1 MDKMKR
7 RTLLWQWG
15 AIALFL
21 LWLFFS
27 LGSYYLVQKPLS
39 VPQLLFLAEDRFI
52 WQAVNW
58 NAAALGRTLVDLLAS
73 IWLVLLAWGCGRW
86 FLQRFPL
93 TFSPLADATFS
104 IALGW
109 GVLGLLTLLFGA
121 LQLYQT
127 FVFSLLAVLLTILAV
142 PQLLAFGRT
151 HRSQLVRLKFSIPRL
166 VFVYIG
172 LVLLLALT
180 IALLPP
186 TSWDGLFYHLKGP
199 KLYLEAGGIVG
210 GVDIPH
216 LSFPSLLEMN
226 FLLAMAWR
234 GDTVAHLIHFSFIF
248 LLVAIVILIAKEW
261 LKMASA
267 RVAVLLLF
275 TMPMFL
281 NLATWAYNDLA
292 LAFYGAAALYLVGLW
307 LQKPDGLSRL
317 VLAGMMAGFAMSLKY
332 TSLMIPLL
340 LITFILWSC
349 RRSWH
354 TAWKPVLAFAI
365 PAGLLVMPWLIKNW
379 QLTGNPVYPFLFGGE
394 FWNAYRAAAY
404 AEAGTGI
411 GFDLLAWVRLPYDL
425 TIGLQDAS
433 QDGLTGPL
441 FLAGLPLLLAYVF
454 LPRLRTQ
461 LPSGFGH
468 LLLFALGHY
477 LFWMIGV
484 ISSGALW
491 QSRLLLPAFVVLC
504 PALAW
509 IFEAVRVYDDP
520 QFSLRR
526 FLNIAL
532 GLVLTLA
539 LISQFLLWLPEAPW
553 AYLLGDESHEAN
565 LQRRLGGHYEAMQWL
580 NENLP
585 DEAVVFFLWE
595 PRSYYC
601 NGDCRPDS
609 ILDRM
614 GDWEY
619 RYKDADGIAAAW
631 RADGV
636 THLLLWRLALDFIV
650 DQQAES
656 GLYVVN
662 QPLLTD
668 LLDNHLTLLETVG
681 GYEIYELQP
690 PTTAR

>member
-1 MDKMKR
+1 MDKIKR
-7 RTLLWQWG
+7 QALLWQWG

-27 LGSYYLVQKPLS
+27 LGSYYLVQKPFS
-39 VPQLLFLAEDRFI
+39 VPQLLFLAEDSFI
-52 WQAVNW
+52 WRAVSW
-58 NAAALGRTLVDLLAS
+58 DAAAFRRTLLDMLVGV
-73 IWLVLLAWGCGRW
+73 WLVLLALGCGRW
-86 FLQRFPL
+86 LLQRFPL
-93 TFSPLADATFS
+93 TLSPLADATFS

-109 GVLGLLTLLFGA
+109 GALGLLTLLLGA
-121 LQLYQT
+121 LQLYQP
-127 FVFSLLAVLLTILAV
+127 FIFSLLAALLTILAA
-142 PQLLAFGRT
+142 PQLFAFGRT
-151 HRSQLVRLKFSIPRL
+151 HRSQLARLKPKIGL
-166 VFVYIG
+166 LYLG

-180 IALLPP
+180 AALLPP

-199 KLYLEAGGIVG
+199 KLYWEAGGLVG
-210 GVDIPH
+210 GIDIPH

-234 GDTVAHLIHFSFIF
+234 GDAVAQLVHFSFIF

-307 LQKPDGLSRL
+307 LQKPDGLAQL
-317 VLAGMMAGFAMSLKY
+317 VLAGMMAGLAMSLKY

-340 LITFILWSC
+340 LIAFILWS
-349 RRSWH
+349 RRHNWP
-354 TAWKPVLAFAI
+354 TAWKPVLAFAL

-379 QLTGNPVYPFLFGGE
+379 LLTGNPVYPFLLGGK

-411 GFDLLAWVRLPYDL
+411 GFDLLSWVRLPYDL

-454 LPRLRTQ
+454 LPRLRAQT
-461 LPSGFGH
+461 PPGYGY

-477 LFWMIGV
+477 LFWMVGV

-504 PALAW
+504 PVLAW
-509 IFEAVRVYDDP
+509 LFEAVRAYDDP

-553 AYLLGDESHEAN
+553 AYLLGDESREAN
-565 LQRRLGGHYEAMQWL
+565 LQRRLGGHYQAIQWL

-585 DEAVVFFLWE
+585 DEAVVVFLWE

-601 NGDCRPDS
+601 DLDCRPDS
-609 ILDRM
+609 ILDRL
-614 GDWEY
+614 GDLEY
-619 RYKDADGIAAAW
+619 RYEDADGIAAAW
-631 RADGV
+631 QDDGV

-650 DQQAES
+650 DQQAQS
-656 GLYVVN
+656 GLYAVN

-681 GYEIYELQP
+681 GYEVYELQP
-690 PTTAR
+690 LAETR